1 MNGSRSNPNRPGERS
16 SLDALNRTIEG
27 LEARI
32 EDLMSGAGR
41 ERRQPASDP
50 RLEKPASVQ
59 PPQMQRPAA
68 PRFADPLAEIRER
81 QRMLGSARERMASAQ
96 QSHAAEPV
104 RQPVQSPLRDK
115 ITPPEAYRPSQERRP
130 AAPVAATA
138 TEVSASRF
146 ERAVASR
153 DMQMR
158 ETRQQATDG
167 ASMRE
172 IAEALVGLR
181 HELKQDIAEG
191 VAREMGAL
199 QTEIRSIRSIA
210 EDHRGTEDLRGDF
223 SRLADSISQ
232 LGYSNSPDA
241 EALRAEFEELRN
253 VMAQVMDGV
262 AREDSVQRMESRWQ
276 GLEERIHGLEPE
288 LLRDEVSQL
297 AYRIDDIKTQ
307 LGGMNDSPALRAL
320 EQKLIAIA
328 TAMEQL
334 GSRMQPSD
342 ELLAEQFTILDER
355 LDEITRAVAAGS
367 RASAA
372 ATLDQAFM
380 QKLDGRIV
388 AIAEQVDQISQAA
401 ADPSEMLSGR
411 IEALTARIEELSDE
425 QAAMRLEERLDQ
437 LSVML
442 TQAQKP
448 AYQTELSD
456 HLADISR
463 KIDGLDHNSI
473 NDMLGERL
481 DDLAR
486 RIDEIEYR
494 PAPATDERAFDRL
507 ETRLTDIAMRLDEA
521 ASAPR
526 GDENALRSLE
536 DQIAHLSSLI
546 SEPQTS
552 SATALPDGFE
562 HRFSAI
568 ESYMSTND
576 EYILE
581 AARQAAEAVVEAYS
595 RNTGA
600 GGMAVAS
607 GDMAALSALAD
618 DLRHLEE
625 LTRGTETRS
634 HQTFEALH
642 GTLVQIA
649 NRLDTLEDSISTA
662 RFEPAY
668 RDAPAG
674 REAQTDQPIRH
685 PKMPAA
691 AQLSVPA
698 MEFAGAEDRNVA
710 LADAPVET
718 DEVVVPPAAAR
729 EEPAKPGLLAGLSK
743 RFKSGTR
750 DAGEKPARTVI
761 EPTPSIDPADILPAG
776 RENDLLE
783 PGSGAPDVK
792 KILER
797 VRASQAA
804 GDFSGEKP
812 GTADKSDRADYI
824 AAARRAAKA
833 AAQETDPSQV
843 NAVKS
848 VRSATKSQTT
858 SVAGTP
864 SEKTGMFA
872 KFSQHRRPILMAVG
886 AVLLVM
892 MSMQVVKNVTGSS
905 DSAPE
910 QAALEA
916 PAPVSVPEETAQA
929 PSAPVEAPAPV
940 DTAQAPAE
948 SPAASD
954 GDGQDVAATPPPVAP
969 DAATNHLIDPVPAA
983 GDLASMRP
991 AAEAAPAPSE
1001 DAGFTAQAPAA
1012 AEIEAP
1018 APIVV
1023 PVGLEPKSLADAA
1036 SSGDANAL
1044 FEIATR
1050 FTEGRGVKTDLAEAA
1065 TWYKLAAD
1073 RGLAPA
1079 QYRMANMFEKG
1090 TGVERNLGEAV
1101 RYYQLAAEAG
1111 NASAMHNLAV
1121 LYASGATG
1129 QPDYTQAVKW
1139 FTQAAD
1145 HGVADSQFN
1154 LAILF
1159 ARGNGVKQ
1167 DLEESYKWFAV
1178 AAKAGDNDAA
1188 QKRDEVA
1195 NAMRKEQLESA
1206 RAKVDL
1212 WKVMTPEPRANAVVV
1227 PDEWAAG
1234 KRLTTA
1240 SVDMEKAVRNIQ
1252 AILNKNGFEA
1262 GRPDGKLGAKTV
1274 SAIKSFQSSI
1284 GQEPSGRINDALVR
1298 ELLARNK

>member
-41 ERRQPASDP
+41 ERRPSTSDP
-50 RLEKPASVQ
+50 RLERAASA
-59 PPQMQRPAA
+59 PPVQMQNPAA

-81 QRMLGSARERMASAQ
+81 QRMLGSTRERMASAQ
-96 QSHAAEPV
+96 QPHAAEPV
-104 RQPVQSPLRDK
+104 RQPVQSPLREK

-130 AAPVAATA
+130 AAPASAA
-138 TEVSASRF
+138 EFSASRD
-146 ERAVASR
+146 V
-153 DMQMR
+153 QIR
-158 ETRQQATDG
+158 ESRQQAVDG

-181 HELKQDIAEG
+181 HELKQDIADG

-223 SRLADSISQ
+223 ARLADSIGQ
-232 LGYSNSPDA
+232 LGYGSSPDA
-241 EALRAEFEELRN
+241 QVLRAEFEELRN

-276 GLEERIHGLEPE
+276 GLEDRVHGLEPE

-297 AYRIDDIKTQ
+297 AYRIDDIKNQ

-328 TAMEQL
+328 TAMEHL
-334 GSRMQPSD
+334 GARMQPSD
-342 ELLAEQFTILDER
+342 ERLADQFNLLDQR
-355 LDEITRAVAAGS
+355 LDEITRAVAVSS

-380 QKLDGRIV
+380 QKLDSRIV
-388 AIAEQVDQISQAA
+388 SLAEQVDLIGQAA
-401 ADPSEMLSGR
+401 ADPGEMLSSR

-463 KIDGLDHNSI
+463 KIDGLDHSSI

-481 DDLAR
+481 DYLAR

-494 PAPATDERAFDRL
+494 PAPQPASDERAFDRL

-521 ASAPR
+521 ATAPR

-546 SEPQTS
+546 TQPQTS
-552 SATALPDGFE
+552 SATTLPDGFE

-595 RNTGA
+595 RNTG
-600 GGMAVAS
+600 GMAGAT

-625 LTRGTETRS
+625 LTRGTEVRS

-668 RDAPAG
+668 RDAPAN
-674 REAQTDQPIRH
+674 REVEAEQPVRH
-685 PKMPAA
+685 KMPAA

-698 MEFAGAEDRNVA
+698 MEFAGAEA
-710 LADAPVET
+710 GSADAPTENVEA
-718 DEVVVPPAAAR
+718 VVPPAAVR
-729 EEPAKPGLLAGLSK
+729 EEPVKPSLLAGLSK

-750 DAGEKPARTVI
+750 DAAEKPARTVI
-761 EPTPSIDPADILPAG
+761 EPAPSIDAADILPAG

-804 GDFSGEKP
+804 SDLNGEKP
-812 GTADKSDRADYI
+812 GKADKSDRADYI

-833 AAQETDPSQV
+833 AAQETDPSQA

-848 VRSATKSQTT
+848 VRSGAKSQTGSSTGTT
-858 SVAGTP
+858 SG
-864 SEKTGMFA
+864 ETGMFA

-892 MSMQVVKNVTGSS
+892 MSMQVVKTVAGGSE
-905 DSAPE
+905 SAPE

-916 PAPVSVPEETAQA
+916 PAPVAAPEETAQA
-929 PSAPVEAPAPV
+929 PSAPAEAAAP
-940 DTAQAPAE
+940 DTTAQTQAE
-948 SPAASD
+948 PPVATD
-954 GDGQDVAATPPPVAP
+954 GGGQDVAATPPPPEQTV
-969 DAATNHLIDPVPAA
+969 ATNHLTDPAPVA
-983 GDLASMRP
+983 GDLDSMRP
-991 AAEAAPAPSE
+991 ASEAAQAQPE
-1001 DAGFTAQAPAA
+1001 GAGFTPQAPTAA
-1012 AEIEAP
+1012 ATEAP

-1023 PVGLEPKSLADAA
+1023 PAGLEPKSLADAA

-1044 FEIATR
+1044 FEIGTR
-1050 FTEGRGVKTDLAEAA
+1050 FTEGRGLKTDPAEAA

-1206 RAKVDL
+1206 RAKLDL
-1212 WKVMTPEPRANAVVV
+1212 WKVKTLDPKANSVVV
-1227 PDEWAAG
+1227 PDEWATG

-1240 SVDMEKAVRNIQ
+1240 SIDMEKAVRNIQ
-1252 AILNKNGFEA
+1252 AILNKNGFDA

-1298 ELLARNK
+1298 ELLARNG